1 MADIKAS
8 DEFKVTG
15 PQMLPVVTLSDGKTY
30 FIDARLHQLR
40 NVNNPSDF
48 IADYMNV
55 LNDIDKVRVNRC
67 KRQLA
72 VLGT

>member
-8 DEFKVTG
+8 DERRIKG
-15 PQMLPVVTLSDGKTY
+15 PRILPMVTLNDGKTY

-40 NVNNPSDF
+40 NVNNPCDF
-48 IADYMNV
+48 IDDYMNV
-55 LNDIDKVRVNRC
+55 LNDIDKDRVNRC

-72 VLGT
+72 V